1 MAKTIVEFDAPKE
14 MTAADAR
21 RGLRAIAQKEFGG
34 SIMRQIRIWQ
44 GQLTAWTWIATIVA
58 FVVGWKL
65 GHVGIT
71 MMLWATIW
79 AARMLLRFANLLSI
93 AFLRRPLVYQHLI
106 LDASND
112 RDAAL

>member
-1 MAKTIVEFDAPKE
+1 

-21 RGLRAIAQKEFGG
+21 RKLLAIAQKEFGG
-34 SIMRQIRIWQ
+34 SIMRPIRIWQ
-44 GQLTAWTWIATIVA
+44 GQLTAWTWIAAIVA

-93 AFLRRPLVYQHLI
+93 AFLRGPLVYQHLI

>member
-1 MAKTIVEFDAPKE
+1 
-14 MTAADAR
+14 
-21 RGLRAIAQKEFGG
+21 
-34 SIMRQIRIWQ
+34 MRPIRIWQ
-44 GQLTAWTWIATIVA
+44 GQLTAWKWIAAIVA

-65 GHVGIT
+65 GRVGIT
-71 MMLWATIW
+71 MILWATIW
-79 AARMLLRFANLLSI
+79 VAPTLLHSANLLSI